1 MITSRFT
8 YPFTLF
14 AFDAPIGSSSV
25 LVLLSQLK
33 RYKLLLLP
41 CPLAHRWEDDLIRK
55 EEEGGHARG
64 REDRDGWLQ
73 TRDGQNEADLLNMS
87 HSERALCM

>member
-55 EEEGGHARG
+55 EEEGGHAREKIKTDG
-64 REDRDGWLQ
+64 CRQEMDRM
-73 TRDGQNEADLLNMS
+73 RPICS
-87 HSERALCM
+87 I

>member
-1 MITSRFT
+1 M
-8 YPFTLF
+8 
-14 AFDAPIGSSSV
+14 
-25 LVLLSQLK
+25 VLLSQLK

-64 REDRDGWLQ
+64 REDKDGWLQ

-87 HSERALCM
+87 HSEKALCM